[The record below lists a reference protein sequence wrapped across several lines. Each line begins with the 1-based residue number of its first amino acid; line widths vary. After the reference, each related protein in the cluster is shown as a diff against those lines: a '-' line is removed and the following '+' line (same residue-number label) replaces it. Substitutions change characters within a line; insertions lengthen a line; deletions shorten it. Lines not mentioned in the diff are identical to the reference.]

1 MFKNLSSDQVVSS
14 LDDCRILDEI
24 THYSNYE
31 GGGMEWIVRAY
42 LDLETD
48 SLRFVMFTG
57 RMRKEAGGGTN
68 TELTG
73 ITEFTDINAV
83 KDWLHGA
90 EDAKAEV
97 AFESYQT
104 RKGYGYASHPFG
116 GYVDD
121 DEGRR
126 HFNKPEGWWTYT
138 ITPGKLDWSELA

>member
-1 MFKNLSSDQVVSS
+1 MFKNLTSDQVVSS
-14 LDDCRILDEI
+14 LDDCRSLDEI
-24 THYSNYE
+24 THYHNYE
-31 GGGMEWIVRAY
+31 GGGMEWIIRAY
-42 LDLETD
+42 LDIETD

-68 TELTG
+68 TELAG
-73 ITEFTDINAV
+73 ITEFTDIDAV

-104 RKGYGYASHPFG
+104 RKGYGYASHAFG
-116 GYVDD
+116 GYTEDSA
-121 DEGRR
+121 GRIT
-126 HFNKPEGWWTYT
+126 FNKPEGWWTYT